1 MELYEYVPSD
11 TKLNPTFKAK
21 WLAALRS
28 GDYEQAGATL
38 RGVPADYNDD
48 PLPGADA
55 MFCCLG
61 VACDLI
67 NPDWNANGETVE
79 TANGSIYVYDWYD
92 TDEEYVSY
100 STTSDLP
107 FLPDIEVSTPGE
119 RTMTGSEFTRRVG
132 SQIATMNDK
141 GKTFEEIADCIEAN
155 L

>member
-1 MELYEYVPSD
+1 MEPFEYVPSD

-67 NPDWNANGETVE
+67 NPDWNANGETVD
-79 TANGSIYVYDWYD
+79 TINGSFCVYDWWNK
-92 TDEEYVSY
+92 DENYVSY

-107 FLPDIEVSTPGE
+107 FLPDIEVPSGE
-119 RTMTGSEFTRRVG
+119 TSIVTGGGFTRPVG
-132 SQIATMNDK
+132 SQIATMNDG
-141 GKTFEEIADCIEAN
+141 GKTFEEIADWIEAN